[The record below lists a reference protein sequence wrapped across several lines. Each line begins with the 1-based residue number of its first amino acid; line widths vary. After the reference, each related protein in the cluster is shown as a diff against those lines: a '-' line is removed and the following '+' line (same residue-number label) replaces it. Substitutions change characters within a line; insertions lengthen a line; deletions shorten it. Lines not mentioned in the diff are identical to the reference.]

1 MNRTFSMRG
10 QIAALA
16 LAVTALSGCK
26 PAPADQPADPVV
38 VVKVAAVEERMFS
51 DLVDAPGRWK
61 NAAELSIRAPAAG
74 VVELLSPRPGD
85 HVGAGQEVGQL
96 MTRESRAALEGA
108 QLLLS
113 QARSAAAQAD
123 ARRALE
129 LAQRDVVHVRVIA
142 AQSGVVLRRSA
153 EPGTEV
159 DLSAELLA
167 LAPPGGIVFEGHVSP
182 VMAARVHVGQSAT
195 ITVVGDPP
203 RAASVRTV
211 LPQADSTDQSTLVW
225 LALLSATPPPAIDRF
240 GSAAIEVGTP
250 RMSPAVP
257 EAALVEDDLTGETR
271 VAVVEA
277 AGRARWTTLTVGVT
291 KDGWREVISPR
302 LVRGM
307 RIVIE
312 GQHGLIDST
321 RVEIAK

>member
-1 MNRTFSMRG
+1 MRG
-10 QIAALA
+10 LVAALA
-16 LAVTALSGCK
+16 LAVSALSGCK

-38 VVKVAAVEERMFS
+38 TVKVATVEVRTFS

-61 NAAELSIRAPAAG
+61 NAGELPVKAPAAG
-74 VVELLSPRPGD
+74 VVESLTPRPGD
-85 HVGAGQEVGQL
+85 RVSAGEVVGRL

-108 QLLLS
+108 QLLFN

-142 AQSGVVLRRSA
+142 LQSGVVLRRSA
-153 EPGTEV
+153 EPGTDV
-159 DLSAELLA
+159 DQGAELLA
-167 LAPPGGIVFEGHVSP
+167 LAPPGGIVFEAHVP
-182 VMAARVHVGQSAT
+182 PTNAQRVHVGERAT
-195 ITVVGDPP
+195 ITVAPESP
-203 RAASVRTV
+203 RPATVRSV

-225 LALLSATPPPAIDRF
+225 LSPSTASPPPAIDRF
-240 GSAAIEVGTP
+240 GSAAIEVGAP
-250 RMSPAVP
+250 RVSPAVP

-271 VAVVEA
+271 VAVVTA
-277 AGRARWTTLTVGVT
+277 AGRAQWTTLTVGVT
-291 KDGWREVISPR
+291 KDGWREVITPR
-302 LVRGM
+302 LARGM
-307 RIVIE
+307 RVVIE